1 MSFLL
6 LSASSDSFT
15 LGKITTSALSS
26 SHREIASLCRRRAE
40 YSLPRH
46 SRRPGLATIQD
57 APPPEPIQ
65 TTPAHFVLPHKAAEE
80 NGDRRVP
87 DPEGHNG
94 ELHGGRDGPGRA
106 GVGLWEN
113 LMPRRSHLNEN
124 YYTIFY
130 YSMVSSFCHGYKHLI
145 AVKNYGRNCNVHW
158 VVSSSCRSWM
168 ACEHGKSL
176 AKLCRL

>member
-80 NGDRRVP
+80 MEIGGYLIPKATTVNFMV
-87 DPEGHNG
+87 G
-94 ELHGGRDGPGRA
+94 EMVRDEQEWDCGR
-106 GVGLWEN
+106 
-113 LMPRRSHLNEN
+113 
-124 YYTIFY
+124 T
-130 YSMVSSFCHGYKHLI
+130 
-145 AVKNYGRNCNVHW
+145 
-158 VVSSSCRSWM
+158 
-168 ACEHGKSL
+168 
-176 AKLCRL
+176 